1 MNSQSKIGDAV
12 RYQRKLERSW
22 RADVK
27 SKDKWAAFDKQRKIT
42 QAIIKKREREYY
54 HLLFTEKASNPK
66 EVFNIA
72 NALLARKNISP
83 LPECS
88 SITELAN
95 DFNKFFVDKITTIR
109 NNIINTQFN
118 GIKPTPVEPVNEA
131 NISEMSSFQSIL
143 ERDVKRR
150 IRKLPSKSC
159 ELDPILTTL
168 LKSMVD
174 AVTPVITCII
184 NMSLLSGEFCQNLK
198 LAHLKPLI
206 KKTGLD
212 LIFKSFCPVSNLSY
226 ISKLVERFAADQ
238 LADHVAKNGLS
249 EKFQSAYRAL
259 HSTETALT
267 HVSNDILLNMD
278 NQKSTCLVLLDL
290 SAAFNMLDHE
300 TLLNHLQNRFRITG
314 VVLKWIKSY
323 LSDRFQAVVLKNE
336 EGETAMSNVV
346 KLSMGVPQ
354 GSVLGPLLFTL
365 FTTPLGDICRWYDQ
379 DFHLY
384 ADDTQLYASF
394 IASSEESRESCMF
407 KMNSCVVEISQWMSM
422 NLLKL
427 NEDKS
432 EIMFIAT
439 HQQLAKFL
447 PQIGSSVRLN
457 GTEIR
462 HSSSV

>member
-1 MNSQSKIGDAV
+1 M
-12 RYQRKLERSW
+12 
-22 RADVK
+22 
-27 SKDKWAAFDKQRKIT
+27 
-42 QAIIKKREREYY
+42 
-54 HLLFTEKASNPK
+54 
-66 EVFNIA
+66 FNIA
-72 NALLARKNISP
+72 NALLAKKNISP

-95 DFNKFFVDKITTIR
+95 DFNKCFVDKITTIR

-118 GIKPTPVEPVNEA
+118 SITPTPIEPVNAA

-143 ERDVKRR
+143 ERDVERR

-159 ELDPILTTL
+159 EVDPMLTTL

-174 AVTPVITCII
+174 VVIPVITYII

-212 LIFKSFCPVSNLSY
+212 LILKSFHPVSNLSY
-226 ISKLVERFAADQ
+226 VSKLVERIAADQ
-238 LADHVAKNGLS
+238 LAYHVAKNGLS

-278 NQKSTCLVLLDL
+278 NWKSTCLVLLDL
-290 SAAFNMLDHE
+290 SAAFNTLDHE
-300 TLLNHLQNRFRITG
+300 TLLNHLQNRSRITG
-314 VVLKWIKSY
+314 LVLKWIKSY

-336 EGETAMSNVV
+336 EGVTAMSNVV

-379 DFHLY
+379 DFHLC
-384 ADDTQLYASF
+384 ADDTQLYSSF

-407 KMNSCVVEISQWMSM
+407 KTNSCVAEISQWKSM

-439 HQQLAKFL
+439 HQQLVKFL
-447 PQIGSSVRLN
+447 PQIGSSIRLN

-462 HSSSV
+462 HSSSVQNLGYLMDSEFRNDAHINKISSTSFLYL